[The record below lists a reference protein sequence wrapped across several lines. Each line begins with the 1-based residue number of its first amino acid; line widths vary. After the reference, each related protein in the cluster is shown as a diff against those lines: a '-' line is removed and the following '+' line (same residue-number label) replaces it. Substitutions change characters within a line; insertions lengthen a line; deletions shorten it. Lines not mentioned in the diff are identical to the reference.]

1 MAFGNAFSD
10 DERCV
15 LAGYANG
22 DVRSGIHTLAVPSG
36 ICMSLHIIKQWS
48 CAALERLAM
57 IMRASGC
64 QCPAQPH
71 LLV

>member
-36 ICMSLHIIKQWS
+36 ICMSLHIIN
-48 CAALERLAM
+48 
-57 IMRASGC
+57 SGLV
-64 QCPAQPH
+64 
-71 LLV
+71 LLLNGWP